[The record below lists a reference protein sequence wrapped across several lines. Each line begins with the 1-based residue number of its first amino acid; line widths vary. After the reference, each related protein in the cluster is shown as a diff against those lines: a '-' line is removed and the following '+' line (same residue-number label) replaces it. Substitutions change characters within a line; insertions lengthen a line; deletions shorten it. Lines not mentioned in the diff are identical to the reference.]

1 MPTEYVPEQIK
12 LPSTSIRLNGEES
25 DELANLNEKDLDED
39 DYKHY
44 ESPEQISYKLVTL
57 SLLPD
62 SRWKNLV
69 NLDIIRV
76 CSFSSFFYTRMPFL
90 FKNSI

>member
-1 MPTEYVPEQIK
+1 MPLRQLPNDYIPQCIK
-12 LPSTSIRLNGEES
+12 MPSTSILNLNGQEEVVEDAS
-25 DELANLNEKDLDED
+25 EEKDDED
-39 DYKHY
+39 DYKNY

-76 CSFSSFFYTRMPFL
+76 CPSSL
-90 FKNSI
+90 SLS

>member
-1 MPTEYVPEQIK
+1 MRQLPTDYIPQPTL
-12 LPSTSIRLNGEES
+12 LPSTSINLKNGEQNDVEMQ
-25 DELANLNEKDLDED
+25 DGDMDED
-39 DYKHY
+39 DYKNY
-44 ESPEQISYKLVTL
+44 QSPEQISYQLITL

-76 CSFSSFFYTRMPFL
+76 SFVFVFFFTL
-90 FKNSI
+90 IFKFFSL